1 MAKNSVSFQQLV
13 QFIEDY
19 GKDYG
24 IDVKSIAYVGVCTVL
39 AGINSQLDSVTMEV
53 NQDPVARM
61 HDYFGDGAFDH
72 AFDVAWANNN
82 APEE

>member
-13 QFIEDY
+13 QFIADY

-24 IDVKSIAYVGVCTVL
+24 IDVKSIAYVGVSTVL
-39 AGINSQLDSVTMEV
+39 EGINSQLDSVSMEG

-72 AFDVAWANNN
+72 AFDVAWANDS
-82 APEE
+82 ASDE

>member
-1 MAKNSVSFQQLV
+1 MAKNSVSFQQLM
-13 QFIEDY
+13 QFVADY
-19 GKDYG
+19 GEAYG
-24 IDVKSIAYVGVCTVL
+24 IDAKVIAYVGVDEVL
-39 AGINSQLDSVTMEV
+39 SGINAQLDSVTMEV

-72 AFDVAWANNN
+72 AFDVAWANDN